1 MMIAIQRRTA
11 LACSFAALLS
21 LAACGGG
28 GSDNS
33 TPPDTSGSAAV
44 TTLVKTDTVVGT
56 GPTATNGKTI
66 TVHYTGW
73 LYNVNATDKKGLKF
87 DSSVDRGQPF
97 TYVLG
102 AGLVIPG
109 WEQGV
114 PEMKVGGK
122 RTLII
127 PSSLAYGAAG
137 RAPSIPPNAALVFDI
152 ELVAVQ

>member
-28 GSDNS
+28 GSDG
-33 TPPDTSGSAAV
+33 TPPDTSGSSNV
-44 TTLVKTDTVVGT
+44 TVLVKTDTVVGT
-56 GPTATNGKTI
+56 GPTAVNGKTI

-73 LYNVNATDKKGLKF
+73 LYDVNAVNKKGLKF

-102 AGLVIPG
+102 AGTVIAG
-109 WEQGV
+109 WEQGI

-122 RTLII
+122 RTLTI
-127 PSSLAYGAAG
+127 PASLAYGAAG
-137 RAPSIPPNAALVFDI
+137 RAPSIPPNAALVFDV
-152 ELVAVQ
+152 ELVAVN